1 MSVDLGID
9 LLTGDLA
16 IENNDLILVS
26 GSEQMAQNLKIRLR
40 FFQGEWFLDVTQG
53 LPFYESILVKNPNLP
68 DIDNIIKAEI
78 IDTED
83 ITQLLEYS
91 SDYDPALRTYTISFK
106 VRSIFGQS
114 DLISTSFGV

>member
-1 MSVDLGID
+1 MSVDLGLD
-9 LLTGDLA
+9 PLTGDLA
-16 IENNDLILVS
+16 IEGNDLVIVS
-26 GSEQMAQNLKIRLR
+26 TSEQMVQNLKIRLR
-40 FFQGEWFLDVTQG
+40 FFQGEWFLDIAQG

-83 ITQLLEYS
+83 ITELLQYT
-91 SDYDPALRTYTISFK
+91 SDYDPVLRTYSISFK
-106 VRSIFGQS
+106 VRSIYGIS